1 MQLAKHWRLKGSRY
15 RLEGA
20 RNPTTGMIAFPR
32 PADAQE
38 WEAVTLSGQG
48 VVESFAAVG
57 KAADGFTDDTII
69 ALIRLA
75 EGPRITAQLT
85 DVDLSAVTID
95 MPVEM
100 VTRKLRDLGP
110 DGLIVYGYKFRPMLT
125 QN

>member
-20 RNPTTGMIAFPR
+20 RNPHTGVISFPR
-32 PADAQE
+32 PADAAD
-38 WEAVTLSGQG
+38 WEAVMLSGQG

-57 KAADGFTDDTII
+57 KAADGFADDTVI

-75 EGPRITAQLT
+75 EGPLITAQLT
-85 DVDLSAVTID
+85 DVALDEVRID

-110 DGLIVYGYKFRPMLT
+110 EGLIVYGYKFRPLLVER
-125 QN
+125 

>member
-20 RNPTTGMIAFPR
+20 RHPDTGAICFPR
-32 PADAQE
+32 PADAAE
-38 WEAVTLSGQG
+38 WEAVMLSGQG

-57 KAADGFTDDTII
+57 KAADGFADDTVV

-75 EGPRITAQLT
+75 EGPLITAQLT
-85 DVDLSAVTID
+85 DVALDEVQID

-110 DGLIVYGYKFRPMLT
+110 EGLIVYGYKFRPLLVER
-125 QN
+125 